1 MKQKKIKEMKKEFD
15 DKIKSTPMLV
25 INKRKGNIF
34 HYYYTYLMYDIELE
48 DFIPSNV
55 VKRLE
60 ASVKKIKF

>member
-1 MKQKKIKEMKKEFD
+1 MKKRFD

-25 INKRKGNIF
+25 INYEQGNIF
-34 HYYYTYLMYDIELE
+34 HYYYTYLLYDIELE

-60 ASVKKIKF
+60 AGVKKIKF